1 MNLSLIERR
10 TTDIQHIIHIRD
22 AALVVV
28 VSGVVRK
35 KILYVDVDI
44 KSISI

>member
-1 MNLSLIERR
+1 MSGALR

-35 KILYVDVDI
+35 NILYVDVDVDI
-44 KSISI
+44 KSI